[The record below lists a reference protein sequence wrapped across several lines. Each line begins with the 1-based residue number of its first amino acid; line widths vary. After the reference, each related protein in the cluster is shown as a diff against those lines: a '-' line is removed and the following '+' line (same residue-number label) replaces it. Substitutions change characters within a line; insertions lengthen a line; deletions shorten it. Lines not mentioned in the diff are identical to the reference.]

1 MGQLDKGPCLSR
13 CQFDGHHPL
22 FFLTM
27 SSCKTNRKNN
37 CRHGMFEVFPSQF
50 RLGHLPP
57 GVSEQ
62 VFDRET
68 SDIAQL
74 KGLQTISVG
83 ICTAD
88 KLASL
93 GGHLLSQPL
102 PATHLLL
109 CNNLLTSSSL
119 ASCPSFTHLG
129 SRHPTR
135 ATSPSVIYRLHPSR
149 RQARQKM

>member
-1 MGQLDKGPCLSR
+1 M
-13 CQFDGHHPL
+13 
-22 FFLTM
+22 
-27 SSCKTNRKNN
+27 NRKNN

-109 CNNLLTSSSL
+109 CNNSPYFIFVSLLSVFYAFGIK
-119 ASCPSFTHLG
+119 ASHTCYISF
-129 SRHPTR
+129 RDIQ
-135 ATSPSVIYRLHPSR
+135 APSVSE
-149 RQARQKM
+149 ASSAEDVTAK